1 MKIDHDIR
9 KAIEAAVEKIGN
21 PYQFGLKVGVAHT
34 TVARW
39 LDGRTENIEG
49 GAWENLYPLIL
60 PHLKRNSVSLSMIP
74 GFAGEV
80 QEFIDTFSDL
90 NSLQRK
96 HILSILKEY
105 GEINK
110 GAPRLPGKKD
120 SSLWIVGAAFEIEND
135 KNIEEF
141 IRLLVR
147 YLKLFIFR
155 KEVVIASRFVCRIWA
170 SSPGKLDDEA
180 AMQIKAAAVLS
191 GLEHLYSR
199 EMKPE
204 DLKRGKAARAGL
216 IDRAI
221 DKIMPV
227 KHLSFDEYLRIKE
240 ENPRSSG
247 KEILKIMECCH
258 GNR

>member
-60 PHLKRNSVSLSMIP
+60 PHLRRNTVSLSMIP

-80 QEFIDTFSDL
+80 QEFIDTFCDL
-90 NSLQRK
+90 NILQRK
-96 HILSILKEY
+96 QVLSTLKEY
-105 GEINK
+105 QGINQT
-110 GAPRLPGKKD
+110 GGSLSDKKE
-120 SSLWIVGAAFEIEND
+120 SSLWVIGASFEIEND
-135 KNIEEF
+135 ENIEEF

-147 YLKLFIFR
+147 YIKVSIIK
-155 KEVVIASRFVCRIWA
+155 KEVVVSKELICRIWA
-170 SSPGKLDDEA
+170 LGSGALDAKVAKQIDAVATLTGLKL
-180 AMQIKAAAVLS
+180 K
-191 GLEHLYSR
+191 YSR

-204 DLKRGKAARAGL
+204 DLKREKDIRKSLLGRT
-216 IDRAI
+216 I
-221 DKIMPV
+221 DKFVPDKI
-227 KHLSFDEYLRIKE
+227 LSFEDYMQIKE
-240 ENPRSSG
+240 RSPRITEG
-247 KEILKIMECCH
+247 ELLKEVSKAV
-258 GNR
+258 